1 MAEDNNSSNCR
12 PRHIVS
18 EIIYCR
24 SHSGNHLLKPVVGEL
39 TGESR
44 IAKRPV
50 SAKHR
55 IASLGKVA
63 ASHKIDVAGAI
74 MCNLDPHMS
83 MAQYVP
89 NGSIQYCA
97 VYIGK
102 AGCCTGICSG
112 A

>member
-55 IASLGKVA
+55 IASLGKERA
-63 ASHKIDVAGAI
+63 PLKIDIAATI
-74 MCNLDPHMS
+74 MRNLDPHMGVTE
-83 MAQYVP
+83 YVS
-89 NGSIQYCA
+89 NGSVQYRA

-102 AGCCTGICSG
+102 AGCRAIV
-112 A
+112 